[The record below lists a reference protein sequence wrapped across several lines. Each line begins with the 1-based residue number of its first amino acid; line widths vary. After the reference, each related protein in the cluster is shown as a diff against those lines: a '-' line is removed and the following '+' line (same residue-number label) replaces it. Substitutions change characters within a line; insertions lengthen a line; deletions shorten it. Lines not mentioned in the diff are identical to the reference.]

1 AAVAARARQH
11 AHGVAVGEQLAD
23 EVGPDEPGAAGD
35 ERVHGVAGYAVNAA
49 SRRATAAS
57 ARWVAWRRAKARGS
71 TDGRVTERARA
82 RAGRS
87 LPASVT
93 RPISS
98 AGTSSPAASETPR
111 TTRVGQPACAA
122 QADRRQADGAAPE
135 RGHPDGGQRGQLE
148 VAGEG
153 PRFELNRGEDEDPGH
168 S

>member
-1 AAVAARARQH
+1 V
-11 AHGVAVGEQLAD
+11 
-23 EVGPDEPGAAGD
+23 AGD
-35 ERVHGVAGYAVNAA
+35 AVNAA

-71 TDGRVTERARA
+71 TEGRVTERARA

-111 TTRVGQPACAA
+111 TTRVGQPARAA
-122 QADRRQADGAAPE
+122 KDSTTEDSMSTATAPVRAWSAALAATVATSS
-135 RGHPDGGQRGQLE
+135 LE
-148 VAGEG
+148 VASVPERACGASAAA
-153 PRFELNRGEDEDPGH
+153 RV
-168 S
+168 